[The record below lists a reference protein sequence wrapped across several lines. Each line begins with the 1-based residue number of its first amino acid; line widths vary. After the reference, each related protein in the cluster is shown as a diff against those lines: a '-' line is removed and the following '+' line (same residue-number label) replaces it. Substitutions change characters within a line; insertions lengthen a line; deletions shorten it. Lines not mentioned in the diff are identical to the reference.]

1 MAVSAGLARERI
13 RSVNQGVVLNA
24 IHRATRISR
33 SDLATELRLSPATL
47 TAITGTL
54 IEAGLVFEDR
64 QGVSKTVGR
73 KPILLAINYGH
84 AYVVGVK
91 VSNVGVTAVLTDL
104 NAEVSA
110 SRFEDLKRHDLEAVL
125 VVIERSTDLLCQE
138 VGLQRDELVGLSV
151 NLPGIVEQGTGKV
164 RHSALLGWAD
174 VPLAQ
179 VLEERLDV
187 PTLVENDVNALAV
200 AEAWF
205 GSGKQHEDFL
215 VVTLG
220 RGVGLGIVIG
230 GEVYRGPRGGA
241 GEFGHSVLDLSGS
254 VSRHTQRR
262 SVEAYLSDD
271 ALLERAK
278 RRVPD
283 FPVEATPDTLLE
295 FAHHGVAEAV
305 AVLEEAGDLLGVAL
319 STLVNIFAPSLII
332 LSGEGMR
339 AAKFLLPRARA
350 SLHEHAFGDLAEHA
364 RLVVDSWGE
373 DAWARGAAALAA
385 SRYLTEAASW
395 TGGG

>member
-1 MAVSAGLARERI
+1 MAASAGLAREKI

-24 IHRATRISR
+24 IHRASRISR
-33 SDLATELRLSPATL
+33 SDLATELQLSPATL

>member
-1 MAVSAGLARERI
+1 MAASAGLAREKI

-33 SDLATELRLSPATL
+33 SDLATELQLSPATL

-54 IEAGLVFEDR
+54 IEAGLVYEDR

-73 KPILLAINYGH
+73 KPILLAVNYGH
-84 AYVVGVK
+84 AHVVGFK
-91 VSNVGVTAVLTDL
+91 VSNVGVTAVLADL
-104 NAEVSA
+104 NAEVLA
-110 SRFEDLKRHDLEAVL
+110 SCFEALEHHDLETVL
-125 VVIERSTDLLCQE
+125 KVIERLTALLCAE
-138 VGLQRDELVGLSV
+138 VGFEKKELVGLGV
-151 NLPGIVEQGTGKV
+151 NLPGIVEQDTGRV
-164 RHSALLGWAD
+164 RHSALLNWSD
-174 VPLAQ
+174 TPLAQ
-179 VLEERLDV
+179 LLEERLSL

-241 GEFGHSVLDLSGS
+241 GEFGHSVLDSSGPE
-254 VSRHTQRR
+254 SRHTQQG
-262 SVEAYLSDD
+262 SVEAYLSDY
-271 ALLERAK
+271 ALLEQA
-278 RRVPD
+278 RRNVPG
-283 FPVEATPDTLLE
+283 FPNEATPDTLLE
-295 FAHHGVAEAV
+295 FAQQGHVEAV
-305 AVLEEAGDLLGVAL
+305 AVLEGAGETLGLAL

-339 AAKFLLPRARA
+339 SAEFMLPRAKA
-350 SLHEHAFGDLAEHA
+350 SLSKHAFGDLAKHVH
-364 RLVVDSWGE
+364 LVVDNWGE

-385 SRYLTEAASW
+385 SRYLTEAASL
-395 TGGG
+395 TGGD